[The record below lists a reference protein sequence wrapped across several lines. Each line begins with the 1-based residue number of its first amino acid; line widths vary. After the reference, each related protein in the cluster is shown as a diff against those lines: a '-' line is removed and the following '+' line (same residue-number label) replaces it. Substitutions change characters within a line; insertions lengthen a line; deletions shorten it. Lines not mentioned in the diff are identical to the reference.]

1 MSQVD
6 TKTFRVL
13 LACLDLEVNELAD
26 RMGYDARYVSNV
38 VNGCTKASPAFRRAF
53 GETIGT
59 LLFGAYHFTKRERY
73 PTAPLL
79 ELIERRAVEAPS
91 KRDFYR
97 DIGVNAQGLKE
108 NWSVSGLVVDRIC
121 CALGVH
127 PTALYGDDYLL
138 EEVS

>member
-1 MSQVD
+1 VSEVD

-26 RMGYDARYVSNV
+26 HMGYDARYVSNV

-59 LLFGAYHFTKRERY
+59 LVFGTYHPGKPERY
-73 PTAPLL
+73 PSAPLL
-79 ELIERRAVEAPS
+79 ELIQRRAADATS

-97 DIGVNAQGLKE
+97 HVGVNAQSLKE
-108 NWSVSGLVVDRIC
+108 NGSVSGLVVDRIC

-127 PTALYGDDYLL
+127 PSAVYGDDYSLA
-138 EEVS
+138 EAS